1 MGLIRTPDGVMDRE
15 HVVNVGVLPAGIHG
29 QQSLAKDESL
39 SRLSVHNTVSM
50 QICTKVHQRFFH
62 DGRRHQTVP
71 FRGGYFVSTIYFR
84 PSKLR
89 VGNSTF
95 LDLRICWIQGPVFV
109 FNEHFLFSDF
119 RG

>member
-1 MGLIRTPDGVMDRE
+1 MGLIKTPNGALDQV
-15 HVVNVGVLPAGIHG
+15 HVVKVGDLPAGSRG
-29 QQSLAKDESL
+29 QQSFAKDESL
-39 SRLSVHNTVSM
+39 SRLSVHNTVFA
-50 QICTKVHQRFFH
+50 QICMKVHQRFCY
-62 DGRRHQTVP
+62 DDRRLQNVP
-71 FRGGYFVSTIYFR
+71 VGGGYFVSTIYFR